1 VVKEAK
7 YKQMAAKAETFGV
20 IIVVIDRTLNK
31 GFTNLVVKIFSDGSS
46 RQDSTSEM
54 YAAAGH

>member
-31 GFTNLVVKIFSDGSS
+31 GFTNLGVKIFSDGSS
-46 RQDSTSEM
+46 RQARSRLQP
-54 YAAAGH
+54 